1 MKAFQSKATSINAE
15 NYAQVKQEAYANQAH
30 NTNFGPFQ
38 PKKSIDTPAQDP
50 TTVTKKHGPK
60 GLPLDKRFM
69 SRTIK
74 TSINTPAQDEP
85 SKSKEQDEPSKS
97 KDVVEETCKGNE
109 DPKEQDEPSK
119 EMEIKL
125 PGRRK
130 QVWKP
135 GGNVHWKENIDVDP
149 DEVVQVEGIHT

>member
-1 MKAFQSKATSINAE
+1 M
-15 NYAQVKQEAYANQAH
+15 V
-30 NTNFGPFQ
+30 P
-38 PKKSIDTPAQDP
+38 
-50 TTVTKKHGPK
+50 TVTKKHDP
-60 GLPLDKRFM
+60 
-69 SRTIK
+69 
-74 TSINTPAQDEP
+74 
-85 SKSKEQDEPSKS
+85 KEQDEPSKS

-119 EMEIKL
+119 EMDIKL
-125 PGRRK
+125 LGRRK